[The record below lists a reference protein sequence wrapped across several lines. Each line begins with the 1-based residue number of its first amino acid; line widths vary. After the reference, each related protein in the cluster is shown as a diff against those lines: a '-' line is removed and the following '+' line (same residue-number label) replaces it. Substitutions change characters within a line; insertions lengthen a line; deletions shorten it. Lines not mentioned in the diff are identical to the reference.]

1 MRRLS
6 IIDLGGGRQP
16 IWNEDRTVLT
26 VFNGEIYNY
35 RELRRDLEARGHRFA
50 THSDTEV
57 IVHGYEEYG
66 RDFPVHLNGMFA
78 IALHDTVRRKLVLVR
93 DHIGIKPL
101 YYSFTDAR
109 IVFGSEVKVLLASG
123 LVKRDLDID
132 ALGQFLSWEYV
143 PGAQTLLA
151 GVERLEP
158 GHLIEIDLSNPV
170 CAPRRYW
177 DIPLAEADEAED
189 IRRLGRCGRCQAPG
203 KRATPTG
210 RRCAARRVS
219 FGWRRFVARGGRD
232 ATCPDLQH
240 RLRRPEL

>member
-1 MRRLS
+1 MCETIVHRGPNDEGIHVQSGVGLGMRRLS

-66 RDFPVHLNGMFA
+66 RDFPAYLNGMFA

-123 LVKRDLDID
+123 LVKRDL
-132 ALGQFLSWEYV
+132 
-143 PGAQTLLA
+143 
-151 GVERLEP
+151 
-158 GHLIEIDLSNPV
+158 
-170 CAPRRYW
+170 
-177 DIPLAEADEAED
+177 
-189 IRRLGRCGRCQAPG
+189 
-203 KRATPTG
+203 
-210 RRCAARRVS
+210 
-219 FGWRRFVARGGRD
+219 
-232 ATCPDLQH
+232 
-240 RLRRPEL
+240 

>member
-1 MRRLS
+1 MCGIAGIAVFRDARSPVREQIHAMCETIVHRGPNDEGIHVQGGVGLGMRRLS

-35 RELRRDLEARGHRFA
+35 RELRRDLEVRGHRFM

-66 RDFPVHLNGMFA
+66 RGFPIHLNGMFA
-78 IALHDTVRRKLVLVR
+78 IALHDALRRKLILVR

-123 LVKRDLDID
+123 LVKRNLDID

-143 PGAQTLLA
+143 PGA
-151 GVERLEP
+151 
-158 GHLIEIDLSNPV
+158 
-170 CAPRRYW
+170 
-177 DIPLAEADEAED
+177 
-189 IRRLGRCGRCQAPG
+189 
-203 KRATPTG
+203 
-210 RRCAARRVS
+210 
-219 FGWRRFVARGGRD
+219 
-232 ATCPDLQH
+232 
-240 RLRRPEL
+240 

>member
-1 MRRLS
+1 
-6 IIDLGGGRQP
+6 
-16 IWNEDRTVLT
+16 
-26 VFNGEIYNY
+26 
-35 RELRRDLEARGHRFA
+35 
-50 THSDTEV
+50 
-57 IVHGYEEYG
+57 
-66 RDFPVHLNGMFA
+66 MFA

-132 ALGQFLSWEYV
+132 ALGQFLSREYV

-158 GHLIEIDLSNPV
+158 GHVIEIDLSNPI

-177 DIPLAEADEAED
+177 DIPPAEADEARTFD
-189 IRRLGRCGRCQAPG
+189 DWA
-203 KRATPTG
+203 
-210 RRCAARRVS
+210 
-219 FGWRRFVARGGRD
+219 D
-232 ATCPDLQH
+232 AVDAK
-240 RLRRPEL
+240 LRESALASTSP